1 MSASSRGAPGGLAM
15 INGTMP
21 EWSTRCEQSPAL
33 DFVDYCLRGVGQVVF
48 QNNPL
53 TGLAILVAIWIFS
66 PWVGFAGVLGLLA
79 STVLALM
86 LGMDRGAIRAG
97 LYGFNGV
104 LVGLALATFL
114 GPHWN
119 VGIMGYVVV
128 VAGFS
133 TILMASLGKIFIGS
147 WGVPPFTLP
156 FNFATLIFLVAAL
169 QLRYGHLTLAPH
181 APALLGHDVHAALRA
196 SAASTDHTTFGGILN
211 AIFRGIGQL
220 FFADSVLSGVI
231 MIVGIAICSRISA
244 VFALVGSIV
253 GMLTGLAVGADGFAI
268 YHGLWGFNS
277 FDACLAIAGVF
288 YVLSWRSALLGVG
301 CAIAAAMLF
310 GALGSLFTPWG
321 LPALTL
327 PFCFATLAF
336 VVMKDTSPRFITV
349 EVADIT
355 TPEDHLTRR
364 RGEHSPG
371 VGRDAVG
378 EFPEAESGAH
388 PSVG

>member
-1 MSASSRGAPGGLAM
+1 VAAATSASSGGLAM

-21 EWSTRCEQSPAL
+21 QWSARCEQSPAL

-86 LGMDRGAIRAG
+86 LGMERGAIRAG

-104 LVGLALATFL
+104 LVGLALAMFL
-114 GPHWN
+114 GPHWK
-119 VGIMGYVVV
+119 VGIMVYVVV

-133 TILMASLGKIFIGS
+133 TILMASLGKVLLGS

-156 FNFATLIFLVAAL
+156 FNFVTLIFLVAAL
-169 QLRYGHLTLAPH
+169 QLRYGHLTLTPH

-196 SAASTDHTTFGGILN
+196 SAASTGHTTLGGILN

-220 FFADSVLSGVI
+220 FFADSVVSGVI

-253 GMLTGLAVGADGFAI
+253 GMLTALAGGSRWLFHLPRAVG
-268 YHGLWGFNS
+268 LQ
-277 FDACLAIAGVF
+277 LV
-288 YVLSWRSALLGVG
+288 
-301 CAIAAAMLF
+301 
-310 GALGSLFTPWG
+310 
-321 LPALTL
+321 
-327 PFCFATLAF
+327 
-336 VVMKDTSPRFITV
+336 
-349 EVADIT
+349 
-355 TPEDHLTRR
+355 
-364 RGEHSPG
+364 
-371 VGRDAVG
+371 
-378 EFPEAESGAH
+378 
-388 PSVG
+388 

>member
-33 DFVDYCLRGVGQVVF
+33 DFADYCLRGVGQVVF

-119 VGIMGYVVV
+119 VGIMAYVVV

-133 TILMASLGKIFIGS
+133 TILMASLGKIFLGS
-147 WGVPPFTLP
+147 WGVP
-156 FNFATLIFLVAAL
+156 
-169 QLRYGHLTLAPH
+169 RS
-181 APALLGHDVHAALRA
+181 RCR
-196 SAASTDHTTFGGILN
+196 ST
-211 AIFRGIGQL
+211 
-220 FFADSVLSGVI
+220 
-231 MIVGIAICSRISA
+231 SR
-244 VFALVGSIV
+244 
-253 GMLTGLAVGADGFAI
+253 
-268 YHGLWGFNS
+268 
-277 FDACLAIAGVF
+277 
-288 YVLSWRSALLGVG
+288 R
-301 CAIAAAMLF
+301 
-310 GALGSLFTPWG
+310 
-321 LPALTL
+321 
-327 PFCFATLAF
+327 
-336 VVMKDTSPRFITV
+336 
-349 EVADIT
+349 
-355 TPEDHLTRR
+355 
-364 RGEHSPG
+364 
-371 VGRDAVG
+371 
-378 EFPEAESGAH
+378 
-388 PSVG
+388 